1 MKKGICL
8 LPVAPVRK
16 EASEISELVTQVL
29 FGETLFIREEAAK
42 WFHVRMV
49 NDNYEG
55 WIDRKMIKVLSDSQ
69 FSEIN
74 QLQSIVLSQ
83 VFTKVF
89 SDRRQ
94 STLWLPAGSIIRGIH
109 ENDDRK
115 FNLNGETFIFDTM
128 PVSVSKTD
136 RLQLIETA
144 SQFLNAPYLWG
155 GKTIFGIDCSGFT
168 QLVMKING
176 KNIPRDAKQQ
186 VEAGDSISFI
196 SESQPGDLAFFDNE
210 NGEIVHTGI
219 ITGKDSIIHASG
231 MVRVDRF
238 DHQGI
243 FNPDTKQ
250 YTHKLRLIKKYFQE

>member
-8 LPVAPVRK
+8 LPLVPVRK
-16 EASEISELVTQVL
+16 EASEMSELVTQVL
-29 FGETLFIREEAAK
+29 FGETLLIQDEATK
-42 WFHVRMV
+42 WFHIRLV

-55 WIDRKMIKVLSDSQ
+55 WVDRKMIEILNDSQ

-74 QLQSIVLSQ
+74 QLQAFILSQ
-83 VFTKVF
+83 VVTRVF
-89 SDRRQ
+89 SESRQ
-94 STLWLPAGSIIRGIH
+94 SYLLLPAGSIIRGIH
-109 ENDDRK
+109 KNDDRK
-115 FNLNGETFIFDTM
+115 FNLSKETFTFDTN
-128 PVSVSKTD
+128 PLSVNKTD
-136 RLQLIETA
+136 RLQIIDTA

-176 KNIPRDAKQQ
+176 KNIPRDARQQ

-243 FNPDTKQ
+243 FNSDTKQ
-250 YTHKLRLIKKYFQE
+250 YTHKLRLIKKYF